1 MGTVL
6 LSVGHGDGSPVQ
18 RLGHVLDMA
27 GHGDGSPVH
36 SCPEAWT
43 CAGHGWTWGLDM
55 GTVLLSTPVQGLTVI
70 APLQLPLTEYPA

>member
-36 SCPEAWT
+36 SCPGANGDSPL
-43 CAGHGWTWGLDM
+43 AA
-55 GTVLLSTPVQGLTVI
+55 PVN
-70 APLQLPLTEYPA
+70 